1 MKRKFP
7 VIAKKL
13 VPGVT
18 VAGFF
23 FISAFCLVLLSL
35 VFSAC
40 SSTTK
45 LAESKKQYDLR
56 DAETILSQ
64 MSLEEKVAQLF
75 VIIPE
80 ELDQKA
86 LHKVSSKFVKNL
98 AKYPVGGFILFAR
111 HIENPRQ
118 LRNFT
123 EALKEVSP
131 IPPIIAVD
139 EEGGRVAR
147 LARHEEFF
155 LPKFANMDSVG
166 KSGDVENARGAG
178 QIIGSYLYSFGFN
191 MDFAPVA
198 DVNTNP
204 ENIVIGARAF
214 GSDPYLVSKMDAAFL
229 SGLHSTGVKGC
240 IKHFPGH
247 GDTKGD
253 THAEY
258 VAVTKTWDEIKKVEL
273 IPFIENFK
281 NADCVMVAHVTFMDV
296 DSEYPASLSKKLISE
311 KLRGELGYDGLVL
324 TDALDM
330 GAIEKNYG
338 SGEASLLAFEAGN
351 DILLMPQNFNEA
363 YEGMISAVKS
373 GRISEERLNESV
385 LRILRL
391 KGF

>member
-1 MKRKFP
+1 MRKNLF
-7 VIAKKL
+7 V
-13 VPGVT
+13 
-18 VAGFF
+18 
-23 FISAFCLVLLSL
+23 L
-35 VFSAC
+35 VFVSCVLFLISAC
-40 SSTTK
+40 SSTSG
-45 LAESKKQYDLR
+45 LADAKKQYDLR

-80 ELDQKA
+80 QIDSKVRT
-86 LHKVSSKFVKNL
+86 KVSKSFSKNME
-98 AKYPVGGFILFAR
+98 KYPVGGFILFAY
-111 HIENPRQ
+111 HIENPKQ

-123 EALKEVSP
+123 AGLKEVSP
-131 IPPIIAVD
+131 IPPIIAID

-155 LPKFANMDSVG
+155 LPKFENMASVG
-166 KSGDVENARGAG
+166 KTGDVENARGAG

-229 SGLHSTGVKGC
+229 SGLHSTGIKGC

-258 VAVTKTWDEIKKVEL
+258 VAVTKTWEEIKKAEL
-273 IPFIENFK
+273 VPFVENFK
-281 NADCVMVAHVTFMDV
+281 NTDSVMVAHVTFVDV

-311 KLRGELGYDGLVL
+311 KLRGELGYEGLVL
-324 TDALDM
+324 TDALNM

-338 SGEASLLAFEAGN
+338 SGEACVLAFEAGN
-351 DILLMPQNFNEA
+351 DILLMPQHFPEA
-363 YEGMISAVKS
+363 YDALLAAVKS